1 VLDAVQRREALIPM
15 RYEECPQLT
24 PTKIK
29 AINKLYDV
37 GPGGFGNGIS
47 TKKYA
52 NLCRVP
58 RATAYRELTALCEMG
73 VLVQTGVGRGAWYKP
88 EERLLEKM
96 V

>member
-1 VLDAVQRREALIPM
+1 MLDAVQRREAYIRM
-15 RYEECPQLT
+15 RYAGCPQLT
-24 PTKIK
+24 PTQIK

-37 GPGGFGNGIS
+37 GPDGFGNGIS

-58 RATAYRELTALCEMG
+58 RATAYRELTALSEMG
-73 VLVQTGVGRGAWYKP
+73 VLVQTGTGRETRSKP
-88 EERLLEKM
+88 QERLLEKL

>member
-1 VLDAVQRREALIPM
+1 M

-24 PTKIK
+24 PTQIK

-37 GPGGFGNGIS
+37 GPDGFGNGIS
-47 TKKYA
+47 TKKYTY
-52 NLCRVP
+52 LCRVP

-73 VLVQTGVGRGAWYKP
+73 VLVLTGVWRGTRYKP
-88 EERLLEKM
+88 EERLLEKL